1 MISEVSVVVVAW
13 MSSVGGSPMEATL
26 STPPMRGVS
35 WACAR
40 AATPTTV
47 KSATATAEWSLMA
60 LSSRAQV
67 ARSARIL
74 EASDRLRKQL
84 LGQPQHDIRKEHG
97 EADGREEDDVER
109 QRASHGPAEVDTHE
123 LRGHQERQPVG
134 RRDQPEDQRRDDD
147 HAHVHGVDVAELA
160 QLQNDRH
167 EDDDRWDSVDEVA
180 DDDEQ
185 RDQQEH
191 D

>member
-13 MSSVGGSPMEATL
+13 MSSVGGSPIEATL

-40 AATPTTV
+40 AATP
-47 KSATATAEWSLMA
+47 TAEWSLMA

-109 QRASHGPAEVDTHE
+109 Q
-123 LRGHQERQPVG
+123 
-134 RRDQPEDQRRDDD
+134 
-147 HAHVHGVDVAELA
+147 
-160 QLQNDRH
+160 
-167 EDDDRWDSVDEVA
+167 
-180 DDDEQ
+180 
-185 RDQQEH
+185 
-191 D
+191 